1 MINISTIIYAY
12 VCMYIESL
20 KNLDE
25 RKKYEKHTLNFFGNG
40 TGTLKYSVDILT
52 TSNPYYSSIS

>member
-1 MINISTIIYAY
+1 
-12 VCMYIESL
+12 MYIESL